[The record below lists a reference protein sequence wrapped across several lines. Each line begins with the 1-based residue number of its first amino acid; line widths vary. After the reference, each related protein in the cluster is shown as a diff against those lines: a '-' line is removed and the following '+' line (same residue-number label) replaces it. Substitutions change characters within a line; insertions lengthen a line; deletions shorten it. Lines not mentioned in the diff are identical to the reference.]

1 MHKARP
7 SAPAELVR
15 MAASSADGALAFLA
29 DAGGRLV
36 GTVEVDAAATLV
48 VELAVPTLADCAMVL
63 LPDVRGRL
71 DWWRWSP
78 GGRCTRGRVR
88 RPATDAAPALS
99 AGLEGLKQVSEML
112 PAEAAGL
119 PRALAEPLTRYDQ
132 VSVVA
137 LPVTDAG
144 TSPGVLLLA
153 RAAPVAVAEA
163 LIAGFADRASRVI
176 AAAQRYERL
185 HNAAME
191 LQSTLR
197 PAALP
202 ALPGIRLAA
211 IYRPSAGPVDVG
223 GDFYDL
229 YPEEDGGVL
238 FALGDVCGNGAEAAA
253 LGGRVRQTLGALRLV
268 EDDPARL
275 LRLVNRASLG
285 MGNTSKFATVVVGSI
300 SRGTGGELSLR
311 LSSGGHPSPLV
322 LRRDGV
328 VETISVPGM
337 LVGIVPE
344 AQFGENSVELGP
356 QDICVLYTDGITEA
370 RGGVGGEELFGSDRL
385 RAVLAECADLPV
397 EQVAARVD
405 QAVQRWSGGDSR
417 DDIALLAIQSM
428 PGT

>member
-1 MHKARP
+1 VA
-7 SAPAELVR
+7 ATNAE
-15 MAASSADGALAFLA
+15 GALAFLA
-29 DAGGRLV
+29 DVGGRLV
-36 GTVEVDAAATLV
+36 GTVEVDAVATLV

-71 DWWRWSP
+71 DWWRWSV

-88 RPATDAAPALS
+88 RPAADVAPALS
-99 AGLEGLKQVSEML
+99 AGLDGLKQVSEMQ
-112 PAEAAGL
+112 PAELADL
-119 PRALAEPLTRYDQ
+119 PRALAEPLSRFAD
-132 VSVVA
+132 VSVIA
-137 LPVTDAG
+137 LPVADTSP
-144 TSPGVLLLA
+144 SPGVLLLA
-153 RAAPVAVAEA
+153 RTAPFAVAEA
-163 LIAGFADRASRVI
+163 LVAGFAERASRAI

-185 HNAAME
+185 HHAAMD

-229 YPEEDGGVL
+229 YPEDDGGVL

-253 LGGRVRQTLGALRLV
+253 LGGRVRQTMAALRLV
-268 EDDPARL
+268 ENHPARL

-300 SRGTGGELSLR
+300 NRRSSGELSLR

-322 LRRDGV
+322 LRRDGA

-344 AQFGENSVELGP
+344 AQFGENSVELDP

-370 RGGVGGEELFGSDRL
+370 RGGADGEELFGSDRL
-385 RAVLAECADLPV
+385 RAVLADCAGLSV
-397 EQVAARVD
+397 EQVAAQVD

-417 DDIALLAIQSM
+417 DDIALLAIQSV